1 MGLSSSTNRDGTGVG
16 QAFILL
22 IGGEPTEDSC
32 CYRENGNDEYQE
44 FELQTENLSTK
55 KSKKANL
62 RSEELEPLP
71 NWTLGQQQIII
82 DSLKVHP
89 QARENKEYRLR
100 LIMTR
105 TRHQLPEK
113 SVEEIEECY
122 RHLQTARILYNLSI
136 KSQAEIRRGLRFQT

>member
-1 MGLSSSTNRDGTGVG
+1 MGSSSSTNLHGTG
-16 QAFILL
+16 QPFILL
-22 IGGEPTEDSC
+22 IGGGPMERSC

-44 FELQTENLSTK
+44 FELKTENSSTK
-55 KSKKANL
+55 NTKKANL

-71 NWTLGQQQIII
+71 NWTLGQQRIII

-89 QARENKEYRLR
+89 QARENKEYRRR

-122 RHLQTARILYNLSI
+122 RHLQTARILYYLSI
-136 KSQAEIRRGLRFQT
+136 KSQAESRRGLRFQT